1 MSSRE
6 KENRLR
12 GGGEIVLYVST
23 ERVEEGTN
31 QRRVD
36 RHVNKNLN
44 IFSFARS
51 TLTTKEVVGLCA
63 KYRID
68 LNTYKLSVIPPPT
81 LTTTTYTPLSV
92 SHFLADVHFS
102 MDPTFVD
109 FLHFARIQPRQLHK
123 NATRIIL
130 ALIVLC
136 RKFRVEMTPNIVRM
150 YFTPLCHTGLTL
162 SFDEPLTIDEQKF
175 YLK

>member
-12 GGGEIVLYVST
+12 GGGEIVPYVST

-44 IFSFARS
+44 VFGFARS
-51 TLTTKEVVGLCA
+51 TLTTKEVVGLCD

-68 LNTYKLSVIPPPT
+68 LNTYKLSVIPPPA

-92 SHFLADVHFS
+92 SHLAYVRFS

-109 FLHFARIQPRQLHK
+109 FLHFARIQL
-123 NATRIIL
+123 
-130 ALIVLC
+130 
-136 RKFRVEMTPNIVRM
+136 
-150 YFTPLCHTGLTL
+150 G
-162 SFDEPLTIDEQKF
+162 
-175 YLK
+175 